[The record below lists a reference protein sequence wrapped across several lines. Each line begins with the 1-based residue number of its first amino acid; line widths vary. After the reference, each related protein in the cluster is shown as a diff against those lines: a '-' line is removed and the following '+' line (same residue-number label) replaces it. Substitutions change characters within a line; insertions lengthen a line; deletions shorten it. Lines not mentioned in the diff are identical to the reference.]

1 MDQIGDAFA
10 NLVLTGPMLAAL
22 PIAAIAGV
30 VSFASPC
37 VLPLLPGYVGYL
49 GGMAGATTGPRAALT
64 SPASTVTGRRGP
76 SRRAGTAQLL
86 AGVLLFVAGFTAVFV
101 LLGVVFSWAGI
112 LLAPWLDVAT
122 RVLGVFVI
130 VMGMAF
136 LGRLP
141 VLQRE
146 ARIHTLPRQGVW
158 GAPLLGVVFGLGWAP
173 CMGPT
178 LAAVLTLSFGEADP
192 ARGAVLVLAYSLG
205 LGVPFVV
212 LAMLLSRSTRVLALL
227 RRHRLTIQRLGGAL
241 LVVLGIAMVSGL
253 WGLLSGYL
261 QGLVANSQTLV

>member
-1 MDQIGDAFA
+1 
-10 NLVLTGPMLAAL
+10 MLAAL
-22 PIAAIAGV
+22 PVAAIAGF

-49 GGMAGATTGPRAALT
+49 GGMAGATTGGGTPPRSGT
-64 SPASTVTGRRGP
+64 VKEGQPARPGRTGTG
-76 SRRAGTAQLL
+76 QLL

-130 VMGMAF
+130 VMGLAF

-146 ARIHTLPRQGVW
+146 ARIRALPRQGVW

-192 ARGAVLVLAYSLG
+192 ARGAILVLAYSLG

-212 LAMLLSRSTRVLALL
+212 LAMVFSRSTRVLGFL
-227 RRHRLTIQRLGGAL
+227 RRHRLSIQRLGGGL
-241 LVVLGIAMVSGL
+241 LVVLGLAMVTGL
-253 WGLLSGYL
+253 WALLSGYL
-261 QGLVANSQTLV
+261 QGLVATYQTLV